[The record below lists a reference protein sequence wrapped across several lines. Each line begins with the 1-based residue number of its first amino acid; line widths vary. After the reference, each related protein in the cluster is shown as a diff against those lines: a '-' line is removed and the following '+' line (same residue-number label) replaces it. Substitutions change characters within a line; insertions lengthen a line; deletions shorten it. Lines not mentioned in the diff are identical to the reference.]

1 LTPLEH
7 FVGSYL
13 EQVGGVWEAL
23 EPQLYLSLLPSEVA
37 RRLELAREEL
47 LLAFD
52 PEALEDHPEAQF
64 IALGNPLL
72 DRILADAQHLGQVA
86 RLFLSGFDLYPHGL
100 ERQVEET
107 LGIKPLKVT
116 SRPLS
121 FSYLWFWFR
130 ATLVSDEKEQDLLP
144 VVLDLSTG
152 NRANH
157 LAEVLDRFP
166 KLDQPSFPYP
176 EAPRIPLQQAYER
189 AAKAAEQAAMKLAK
203 PRKAALDGRVL
214 TEMKRANSYFATL
227 RSELAERR
235 AKAEK
240 KGDDLTRFAAQAQ
253 TLALEEQARLR
264 ELDTK
269 RQLELQLSLINLL
282 WVEQPKLLLEIS
294 LKGETRQAVW
304 DPAIRRISEAPRK
317 EGPACLEEA
326 PKKMPR
332 P

>member
-1 LTPLEH
+1 MNLTPLEH

-121 FSYLWFWFR
+121 FSYLWFW
-130 ATLVSDEKEQDLLP
+130 
-144 VVLDLSTG
+144 
-152 NRANH
+152 
-157 LAEVLDRFP
+157 
-166 KLDQPSFPYP
+166 
-176 EAPRIPLQQAYER
+176 
-189 AAKAAEQAAMKLAK
+189 
-203 PRKAALDGRVL
+203 
-214 TEMKRANSYFATL
+214 
-227 RSELAERR
+227 
-235 AKAEK
+235 
-240 KGDDLTRFAAQAQ
+240 
-253 TLALEEQARLR
+253 
-264 ELDTK
+264 
-269 RQLELQLSLINLL
+269 
-282 WVEQPKLLLEIS
+282 
-294 LKGETRQAVW
+294 
-304 DPAIRRISEAPRK
+304 
-317 EGPACLEEA
+317 
-326 PKKMPR
+326 
-332 P
+332 